1 MNREETLVLY
11 GKGKDKWNAWAY
23 DLLEKKEDS
32 QDNNQWI
39 IDAVA
44 DFSEEVFRGEAD
56 FSGFIFPSSVSFR
69 KAQFAG
75 TAHFQNVL
83 FKGRANF
90 SEAVFEGMSF
100 FSHCVFFGEAN
111 FSNTTFKEESHF
123 NYEKFDGMTNFK
135 NADFQEDAWF
145 METKFGGSAEFQ
157 KCKFGMHTKFDRANF
172 ERDAFFSEAKFRQEP
187 TFRRV
192 IFGSNAE
199 FRMSEFKK
207 GADFRESEISGSIHF
222 DDASF
227 YQDSKFRL
235 MRFKKYA
242 SFRDTKFLGDADFS
256 AIQSDT
262 AFFMDGVE
270 FSKVPN
276 FHQATFAQAP
286 QLNTVD
292 FGADPNSKGVFW
304 RAWRKFL
311 SEVLNRQASE
321 ELKALEK
328 QGRNAEARCLALMR
342 LATQGNDREREH
354 LFFRKKC
361 LARRWVIDKVWH
373 ASFWVGWL
381 YHLFSDFGRSL
392 SRPLVGL
399 FTGGILFAVIYLCLS
414 LDGSHCVACDD
425 AGEHEVG
432 AAFKLSLSRSLP
444 ALWGLS
450 GFGAKVQEYSECLYG
465 QEGDTVAL
473 LFGLLQSAFSL
484 AMIFLFLLA
493 LRNRFRIG

>member
-1 MNREETLVLY
+1 MNRDETLALF
-11 GKGKDKWNAWAY
+11 GEGKDKWNAWAN
-23 DLLEKKEDS
+23 DLLDKKENS
-32 QDNNQWI
+32 QDINQWFV
-39 IDAVA
+39 DAEA
-44 DFSEEVFRGEAD
+44 NFSEEVFRGGAN
-56 FSGFIFPSSVSFR
+56 FSGFIFPSFVSFR
-69 KAQFAG
+69 KTQFTGLAS
-75 TAHFQNVL
+75 FQNVF
-83 FKGRANF
+83 FKGHARF
-90 SEAVFEGMSF
+90 DKAVFKGETH
-100 FSHCVFFGEAN
+100 FSRSAFSGEAN
-111 FSNTTFKEESHF
+111 FSNTTFEKESYF
-123 NYEKFDGMTNFK
+123 SNEKFHGMTSFRHAHFK
-135 NADFQEDAWF
+135 KDAWF
-145 METKFGGSAEFQ
+145 METRFGGSAEFQ
-157 KCKFGMHTKFDRANF
+157 ECKFEMHAKFDRGNF

-207 GADFRESEISGSIHF
+207 GADFRESEVSGSIHF

-235 MRFKKYA
+235 MRFKNYA
-242 SFRDTKFLGDADFS
+242 SFRNTKFLGDADFS

-304 RAWRKFL
+304 RAWGKFL
-311 SEVLNRQASE
+311 SGVLNRQASE

-373 ASFWVGWL
+373 TSFWVGWL

-414 LDGSHCVACDD
+414 LDGSHCVACDN